1 MINDSQSS
9 ELTMKTE
16 PDFEA
21 KDVMKEKADAD
32 KIIKTLFSERDQYQS
47 ANLQQRNEFNDIYK
61 VYMGQMDGVK
71 KVPYKSKESSSKLRT
86 EIAYVVPSIYSGQPE
101 IEVEGVGEEDKAI
114 SKVIEKI
121 INYRFQTIPQ
131 FNEKIESWVKQSVTF
146 GTSLLKVCWKFE
158 TEEKTEPAQESEDG
172 MEEENMPNTYKIVV
186 KDEPDLEIP
195 NILDCYYNPVLSE
208 VCNQNSLIFR
218 SVLTLDEVKE
228 NPLYDFVGVDGTP
241 NRAKVE
247 GKGAHQANPYDSSNQ
262 EQSDLIDLQKAGE
275 GTVEIFERIT
285 RDRIQT
291 VVDGKER
298 LVLRD
303 TEWSYGYI
311 PTVKLT
317 HEPNCI
323 PNRFE
328 GLGVGQNTMGIG
340 KLYYKMWNQTIDG
353 VTLTNNP
360 MFFFK
365 KGAGIDPRQLVAKP
379 GGGIA
384 VEGEKPLAEYIQAVQ
399 FPDTKQ
405 GATNL
410 IDKLEDEHRRASGA
424 NDLVQ
429 GAASNKTLG
438 QDQIASTYSSQR
450 FELIQRRFKQALADV
465 AEIIIK
471 MELKNLQSPD
481 AEILRIF
488 PEELRMDIYQ
498 LLINGAQNIKFNIR
512 VKGETNVAKNKDIQ
526 IKQLID
532 AYNLFGA
539 ILPPE
544 NQIEWARKILELR
557 GIDELDKLVP
567 SAEQMAQKQAEMQ
580 QQAMMEQGAID
591 PQMMGQG
598 MPQQPSA
605 MM

>member
-1 MINDSQSS
+1 
-9 ELTMKTE
+9 MK
-16 PDFEA
+16 
-21 KDVMKEKADAD
+21 D
-32 KIIKTLFSERDQYQS
+32 KVDEQEIIKTVFSERDQYQS

-121 INYRFQTIPQ
+121 VNYRFQTIPQ
-131 FNEKIESWVKQSVTF
+131 FNEKIEAWVKQSVTF
-146 GTSLLKVCWKFE
+146 GTSILKVCWKFE
-158 TEEKTEPAQESEDG
+158 TEEKTEPAQEGED
-172 MEEENMPNTYKIVV
+172 MPEEEATLPASYQVV
-186 KDEPDLEIP
+186 VRDEPDLEIP

-218 SVLTLDEVKE
+218 SVLSLDEVKE
-228 NPLYDFVGVDGTP
+228 NPLYDFKGIDGTV
-241 NRAKVE
+241 NRDKLE

-262 EQSDLIDLQKAGE
+262 EQSDLIDLQKAGD
-275 GTVEIFERIT
+275 GTIEIFERIT
-285 RDRIQT
+285 NDRIQT
-291 VVDGKER
+291 VADGKER

-303 TEWSYGYI
+303 TEWEYGYI
-311 PTVKLT
+311 PAVKLT

-340 KLYYKMWNQTIDG
+340 RLYYKMWNQTIDG

-360 MFFFK
+360 MFFLK

-379 GGGIA
+379 GGGII
-384 VEGEKPLAEYIQAVQ
+384 VDGDKPLSEYIQTIQ

-450 FELIQRRFKQALADV
+450 FELIQRRFKQALSDV

-471 MELKNLQSPD
+471 IELKNLQSPE

-498 LLINGAQNIKFNIR
+498 LLINEAQNIKFNIR

-532 AYNLFGA
+532 TYNLFGA

-544 NQIEWARKILELR
+544 NQMEWARKILEMR
-557 GIDELDKLVP
+557 GVDELDKLVP
-567 SAEQMAQKQAEMQ
+567 SAEQMAQKKAEMQ
-580 QQAMMEQGAID
+580 QKAMGAID
-591 PQMMGQG
+591 PNMMQQG